1 MRGLNGGSDFWRQYR
16 SLVLLLGFAGSLMAC
31 GGGGGG
37 GGPTVT
43 QSDVSF
49 TNPNLSQ
56 PIDDVTGDSGSGGSS
71 VTIGQGGAN
80 GQNTEAE
87 WQAFL
92 GTATPSYVDD
102 PLYYQTPEYY
112 YGRPYGSSSAP
123 LAAVNFA
130 DAYARGWTGH
140 GSLVT
145 VADTGIDMNHPD
157 FAGQIAHYQDFTGTG
172 LADNDG
178 HGSHVAGI
186 VAAGRDGF
194 GNHGAA
200 FDARL
205 AVAKVAD
212 GSSYSF
218 DMAREAAAWGRDLG
232 SVSVNVSAAY
242 LRDYALEQ
250 NMIKLAE
257 GEYYLDH
264 PTYGVHGVYGSRG
277 AALAWRG
284 ALGDQQV
291 LVKAAGNN
299 NTAYSG
305 AMNQM
310 ATASYDDGTLILDG
324 QMLVVGNWDP
334 DFATLNGNRAGNVCV
349 TWRDGACI
357 DGAKIKDFYI
367 MAPGTRVVSTWN
379 DGGYATL
386 SGSSMA
392 APMVAGAIAV
402 LHQMWPHMAG
412 RDLVSLILQTA
423 DKSVSGYAEH
433 IHGQGLLDME
443 QATLPLG
450 AVGLPVDGRTS
461 GVTVAPAGGMTLA
474 AVPAGLRDALSAVM
488 ALDTLER
495 DFRIDLGA
503 QVISV
508 DTRRGSHAEAA
519 GRFDAYAAYLPPH
532 QRVRYDLTLG
542 EDTGVILGGGR
553 EEAGFLGN
561 QMSGSFGAVRAS
573 HTAYA
578 LVRYFGQPVAHSLAR
593 SLDRSLA
600 SNGGWI
606 WRPEI
611 QIGGGVTLL
620 DLDTAPS
627 LLQTAGP
634 VLSTSWMLG
643 LAAYGDD
650 ARRLQFSLSQP
661 VHIESAPVTYRVPM
675 ARTVAGEVRHTRYD
689 GNLRGASREI
699 DLGVSYRHGGANDAV
714 EFVAFAEARTG
725 VEAFSGDVERRVGMR
740 LAVRL

>member
-1 MRGLNGGSDFWRQYR
+1 MRGLNGGSDFWRKYR
-16 SLVLLLGFAGSLMAC
+16 SLALLLGFTGSLMAC

-37 GGPTVT
+37 GGPSVT
-43 QSDVSF
+43 HSDASF
-49 TNPNLSQ
+49 DNSGLSV
-56 PIDDVTGDSGSGGSS
+56 PKDDGRGDASSDGSS
-71 VTIGQGGAN
+71 VETGEGGN
-80 GQNTEAE
+80 PE

-92 GTATPSYVDD
+92 GIATPSYVDD
-102 PLYYQTPEYY
+102 PLYYQTSEYY
-112 YGRPYGSSSAP
+112 YGKSFGSSSAP
-123 LAAVNFA
+123 LAAVHFA
-130 DAYARGWTGH
+130 DAYSRGWTGH

-145 VADTGIDMNHPD
+145 IADTGIDMDHPD
-157 FAGQIAHYQDFTGTG
+157 FAGQIAHYHDFTGTG
-172 LADNDG
+172 LADNNG

-186 VAAGRDGF
+186 VAADRDGF

-200 FDARL
+200 FDATL
-205 AVAKVAD
+205 AIAKVAD
-212 GSSYSF
+212 QSSYSF
-218 DMAREAAAWGRDLG
+218 EMAREAAAWGRDLG
-232 SVSVNVSAAY
+232 SVSVNISAAY

-250 NMIKLAE
+250 NLIKLAE
-257 GEYYLDH
+257 GDYYLDH
-264 PTYGVHGVYGSRG
+264 PTYGVQGIYGSRG
-277 AALAWRG
+277 VALAWRG

-299 NTAYSG
+299 NTSYSG

-324 QMLVVGNWDP
+324 QMLIVGNWDP
-334 DFATLNGNRAGNVCV
+334 ELATLNGNRAGNVCV
-349 TWRDGACI
+349 TWQNGSCT
-357 DGAKIKDFYI
+357 DGAKIKDFYV

-379 DGGYATL
+379 DGGYAML

-433 IHGQGLLDME
+433 IHGQGLLDMD
-443 QATLPLG
+443 QATRPLG
-450 AVGLPVDGRTS
+450 AVGLPLDGRTS
-461 GVTVAPAGGMTLA
+461 GVTVAPAGSMRLA
-474 AVPAGLRDALSAVM
+474 AVPAGLRDALSVVM

-508 DTRRGSHAEAA
+508 DTRRGSYAEAA

-532 QRVRYDLTLG
+532 QRVRHDLITG
-542 EDTGVILGGGR
+542 KDTSVILGGGR

-561 QMSGSFGAVRAS
+561 QMSGSFGSVRAS

-578 LVRYFGQPVAHSLAR
+578 LARHFGHSLA
-593 SLDRSLA
+593 ST
-600 SNGGWI
+600 GGWI

-620 DLDTAPS
+620 DLDDTPS
-627 LLQTAGP
+627 LLETAGP
-634 VLSTSWMLG
+634 VLSTSWTLG
-643 LAAYGDD
+643 IAAYGDD
-650 ARRLQFSLSQP
+650 ANRLHFSLSQP
-661 VHIESAPVTYRVPM
+661 VHIESAPVTYRLPT
-675 ARTVAGEVRHTRYD
+675 ARTLAGEVRHTRVD

-699 DLGVSYRHGGANDAV
+699 DLGVSYRRGGNDDAV

-725 VEAFSGDVERRVGMR
+725 VEAFSGDVERRAGMR
-740 LAVRL
+740 LIVRL